1 MLIVYVV
8 PFVCFSV
15 YLNNKAFYV
24 CNFAKFLDPRILF
37 CFRSPPDI
45 ASFEPPCNL
54 NLMDESITEPEKSN
68 SPIMSPA
75 PASPTV
81 VMTQPDYPEDVIS
94 TQPSLHDEIMIIRKK
109 TDAVLSPPSP
119 VEPRTLLEQAK
130 EITNDSD
137 PSAPLVTEV
146 NVNDSESNNQ
156 LDSITESQMIREEQ
170 LRRKEMEINRLENEG
185 GF

>member
-1 MLIVYVV
+1 
-8 PFVCFSV
+8 
-15 YLNNKAFYV
+15 
-24 CNFAKFLDPRILF
+24 
-37 CFRSPPDI
+37 
-45 ASFEPPCNL
+45 
-54 NLMDESITEPEKSN
+54 MDESITEPEKSN